1 MATKKTSREVFVYA
15 SWREIGEP
23 VLMGILRASL
33 SRGDEIFSFE
43 YDKDWLG
50 STHAMGVDPDLQLY
64 PGPQYLATG
73 KTNFGIFLD
82 SSPDRWGRLLM
93 RRREAAIARAQDRKE
108 KYLQESDYLL
118 GVFDGHRM
126 GGIRFKEDPNGD
138 FLDNNRQMA
147 SPPWTSLRDLE
158 YASTQLEREDVI
170 DDPDYMKWLMMLVV
184 PGSSLGGARPKASV
198 VDLQEHLWIA
208 KFPSVNDN
216 KNIGAWEMIVNT
228 LAENSGIRVAES
240 QAQRFLGNYHTFLT
254 KRFDRTPEGNRIHFA
269 SAMTMLGYT
278 DGVDFHQ
285 GVSYLEIVGFLERSG
300 ADVNTDLEELWRR
313 IVFNICISNVD
324 DHLRNHGFL
333 LTPKGWILS
342 PAFDMNP
349 VETGTGLKLNISEND
364 NALDLQL
371 ALSVCEYFRLKRP
384 RAEEI
389 VSEVRQAVGQ
399 WRQMADQYQ
408 ISRAEQELM
417 SRAFRAAEKSEKD

>member
-1 MATKKTSREVFVYA
+1 MTTKNTSREIFVYA
-15 SWREIGEP
+15 SWKEVGEP

-33 SRGDEIFSFE
+33 SRGAEIFSFE
-43 YDKDWLG
+43 YEKAWIASG
-50 STHAMGVDPDLQLY
+50 YTIGIDPDLQLY
-64 PGPQYLATG
+64 PGPQYLASN
-73 KTNFGIFLD
+73 KSNFGLFLD
-82 SSPDRWGRLLM
+82 SSPDRWGRVLM
-93 RRREAAIARAQDRKE
+93 RRREAAMARTQDRKE
-108 KYLQESDYLL
+108 IHLQESDYLL

-126 GGIRFKEDPNGD
+126 GGIRFKKDPNGD
-138 FLDNNRQMA
+138 FLDNNKFMA

-158 YASTQLEREDVI
+158 YASTQLERDDAT
-170 DDPDYMKWLMMLVV
+170 DDPDYMKWLTMLIV

-198 VDLQEHLWIA
+198 VDPQGHLWIA
-208 KFPSVNDN
+208 KFPSINDD

-228 LAENSGIRVAES
+228 LAENSGIRIAES
-240 QAQRFLGNYHTFLT
+240 RAQRFLGHNHTFLT
-254 KRFDRTPEGNRIHFA
+254 RRFDRTTQGDRIHFA

-285 GVSYLEIVGFLERSG
+285 GISYLEIAGFLERNG
-300 ADVNTDLEELWRR
+300 ADVNNNLEELWRR

-333 LTPKGWILS
+333 LTPQGWVLS

-349 VETGTGLKLNISEND
+349 VETGTGLKLNISETD

-371 ALSVCEYFRLKRP
+371 ALSVCEYFRLKAP

-389 VSEVRQAVGQ
+389 INHVRYEVSQ
-399 WRQMADQYQ
+399 WRHLADLYQ
-408 ISRAEQELM
+408 IGRSEQESM
-417 SRAFRAAEKSEKD
+417 SRAFRAAEN

>member
-1 MATKKTSREVFVYA
+1 MASKNTSSEIFVYA
-15 SWREIGEP
+15 SWKEIGEP
-23 VLMGILRASL
+23 VLIGVLRAAI
-33 SRGDEIFSFE
+33 SRGTEIFSFE
-43 YDKDWLG
+43 YDKAWLTSDHTIG
-50 STHAMGVDPDLQLY
+50 IDPDLQLY
-64 PGPQYLATG
+64 PGPQYLAG
-73 KTNFGIFLD
+73 SKSNFGLFLD
-82 SSPDRWGRLLM
+82 SSPDRWDRLLM
-93 RRREAAIARAQDRKE
+93 RRREAAMARAQDRKE
-108 KYLQESDYLL
+108 EHLHESDYLL

-126 GGIRFKEDPNGD
+126 GGIRFKKDPKGD
-138 FLDNNRQMA
+138 FLDNDKRMA

-158 YASTQLEREDVI
+158 YASKQLERDDVT
-170 DDPDYMKWLMMLVV
+170 DDPDYMKWLMMLIV

-198 VDLQEHLWIA
+198 IDPKKHLWIA
-208 KFPSVNDN
+208 KFPSINDD
-216 KNIGAWEMIVNT
+216 KNIGAWEMIANT

-240 QAQRFLGNYHTFLT
+240 RAQRFLGHNHTFLT
-254 KRFDRTPEGNRIHFA
+254 KRFDRTAKGERIHFA

-285 GVSYLEIVGFLERSG
+285 GVSYLEIAGFLARSG
-300 ADVNTDLEELWRR
+300 ADVDKDLEELWRR

-333 LTPKGWILS
+333 LTAQGWILS

-371 ALSVCEYFRLKRP
+371 ALSVCEYFRLKKQ

-389 VSEVRQAVGQ
+389 INHVRRAVRQ
-399 WRQMADQYQ
+399 WRHLADQYQ
-408 ISRAEQELM
+408 IGRSEQELM
-417 SRAFRAAEKSEKD
+417 ARAFRGAEN

>member
-1 MATKKTSREVFVYA
+1 MAAKNTSREIFAYA
-15 SWREIGEP
+15 SWREVGEP
-23 VLMGILRASL
+23 ILMGILRASI
-33 SRGDEIFSFE
+33 SRGNEIFSFE
-43 YDKDWLG
+43 YDKAWLK
-50 STHAMGVDPDLQLY
+50 SEHAMGIDPDLQLY
-64 PGPQYLATG
+64 AGPQYLAEG
-73 KTNFGIFLD
+73 KNNFGIFLD
-82 SSPDRWGRLLM
+82 SSPDRWGRVLM
-93 RRREAAIARAQDRKE
+93 RRREAAVARVEERKE
-108 KYLQESDYLL
+108 KHLHESDYLL

-126 GGIRFKEDPNGD
+126 GGIRFKEHPDGD

-158 YASTQLEREDVI
+158 HASTQLERDDVM
-170 DDPDYMKWLMMLVV
+170 DDPDYMKWLMMLIV

-198 VDLQEHLWIA
+198 VDPDGHLWIA
-208 KFPSVNDN
+208 KFPSINDN
-216 KNIGAWEMIVNT
+216 RNIGAWEIIANI
-228 LAENSGIRVAES
+228 LAERSGIRVAES
-240 QAQRFLGNYHTFLT
+240 RAQKFLGNNHTFLT
-254 KRFDRTPEGNRIHFA
+254 KRFDRTSEGDRIHFA

-285 GVSYLEIVGFLERSG
+285 GVSYLEIVGFLEQNG
-300 ADVNTDLEELWRR
+300 ADVDHDLEELWRR

-349 VETGTGLKLNISEND
+349 IETGTGLKLNISEND

-371 ALSVCEYFRLKRP
+371 ALSVCEYFRLKKS

-389 VSEVRQAVGQ
+389 IKEIRHEVNQ
-399 WRQMADQYQ
+399 WRHLANQYQ
-408 ISRAEQELM
+408 IGRAEQESM
-417 SRAFRAAEKSEKD
+417 SRAFRVAEN

>member
-1 MATKKTSREVFVYA
+1 MTTKKASREIYAYA

-23 VLMGILRASL
+23 VLMGTLRASI
-33 SRGDEIFSFE
+33 SRGVEIFSFE
-43 YDKDWLG
+43 YDKEWLA
-50 STHAMGVDPDLQLY
+50 SKHAMAIDPDLQLY
-64 PGPQYLATG
+64 LGPQYLATG
-73 KTNFGIFLD
+73 KSNFGTFLD

-93 RRREAAIARAQDRKE
+93 RRREAAVARVQDRKE
-108 KYLQESDYLL
+108 KHLHESDYLL

-126 GGIRFKEDPNGD
+126 GGIRFKEDPDGD
-138 FLDNNRQMA
+138 FLDNNRRMA
-147 SPPWTSLRDLE
+147 SPPWASLRDLE
-158 YASTQLEREDVI
+158 FASAQLEREDVI
-170 DDPDYMKWLMMLVV
+170 DDPDYMKWLMMLIV

-198 VDLQEHLWIA
+198 IDPQGNLWIA

-228 LAENSGIRVAES
+228 LAENSGIQTAES
-240 QAQRFLGNYHTFLT
+240 QAQRFLGNNHTFLT
-254 KRFDRTPEGNRIHFA
+254 KRFDRTSNGERIHFA

-285 GVSYLEIVGFLERSG
+285 GVSYLEIVGFLERNG
-300 ADVNTDLEELWRR
+300 ANVNADLEELWRR

-333 LTPKGWILS
+333 LTPQGWVLS
-342 PAFDMNP
+342 PVFDINP

-364 NALDLQL
+364 NSLDIQL
-371 ALSVCEYFRLKRP
+371 ALTVCEYFRLKRG

-389 VSEVRQAVGQ
+389 VGEIRQAVRQ
-399 WRQMADQYQ
+399 WKQIADQYQ
-408 ISRAEQELM
+408 IGRSEQELM
-417 SRAFRAAEKSEKD
+417 SRAFRVAED